1 MKYLL
6 GLIRNVVVKITHDED
21 FAIRCKDF
29 IFSFMK
35 RKTVYF
41 EGKNISFWKKRIP
54 ISGLEPVMLFGYV
67 ANFI

>member
-1 MKYLL
+1 VRLSFVIWLLYSSGRMKYLL

-41 EGKNISFWKKRIP
+41 EGKNISF
-54 ISGLEPVMLFGYV
+54 
-67 ANFI
+67 